1 MDSLVKI
8 GSNVVVCKN
17 FSDLKS
23 PQDEF
28 ASSNLVLHTFD
39 TNGLASHQKRKKDKK
54 EKLCQKT
61 KKKCT

>member
-1 MDSLVKI
+1 MWWFVK
-8 GSNVVVCKN
+8 
-17 FSDLKS
+17 FLKP